1 MDFLVLTD
9 GILSFAQS
17 HIFVVIVVGLGSLF
31 FMYRMYRK
39 PKLFFSILFFI
50 LFLGGLFYAI
60 TTVGGLGAEHKKG
73 LIYQEEEQSDSNH

>member
-1 MDFLVLTD
+1 MDFSVLTD

-31 FMYRMYRK
+31 FMYRK
-39 PKLFFSILFFI
+39 PKLFFSILFFV
-50 LFLGGLFYAI
+50 LFLGGLFYTI

-73 LIYQEEEQSDSNH
+73 LIYQEEEQSESNP